1 MSTPLGN
8 LPGDISG
15 KSALSHTNSACT
27 YGCIACTAG
36 DRIFF
41 RWACGR
47 RPIHL
52 STSFCTSCLRISGAE
67 PPHFWPVLALCAV
80 FGSRVVSAPH
90 PSFKIGTQAQQR
102 QHATH
107 ATHAT
112 QVLRPRILR
121 NLRSVRDGRRIM
133 HANHLAAMQFLAGKG
148 NAKIA

>member
-67 PPHFWPVLALCAV
+67 PPAFLAC
-80 FGSRVVSAPH
+80 FGSVRRFRERGGISAPPVFQNRH
-90 PSFKIGTQAQQR
+90 TGPTAATRYACHARHASFT
-102 QHATH
+102 
-107 ATHAT
+107 
-112 QVLRPRILR
+112 PP
-121 NLRSVRDGRRIM
+121 NLAKLAKRARR
-133 HANHLAAMQFLAGKG
+133 AAY
-148 NAKIA
+148 NAR